1 MYEHQDVLS
10 ELDNKRSLSEKLHS
24 IHDVLRKQYKY
35 VARIA
40 VAVYDPKTDLLKTFI
55 HSSGDATPLT
65 HYQAKLSESQ
75 SLQEI
80 VSTRRPRV
88 VNDLSIFSRGT
99 HEHTKRIA
107 DIGYGS
113 SYTMP
118 MFYENDL
125 FGFIFFN
132 SFEKDVLTQDV
143 LFYLDLFGHLIAL
156 VVVNDLASVRTLLST
171 VKAARDLTNFRDM
184 ETGSHLDRMSRF
196 SRLIAKELTGKYNF
210 DDEFIERIFRFS
222 PLHDIGKIGVPDK
235 ILQKPARLTNDEYEQ
250 MKTHAR
256 KGREIIDTILADFG
270 LGGAKHLDMLRNIAE
285 FHHEAIDGSG
295 YPVGLHANEI
305 PIEARIIAV
314 ADVFDALTSK
324 RPYKDRWSND
334 DAFNLLRSLAGVK
347 LDADCVN
354 ALINNLEE
362 IERIQASF
370 SENQYG

>member
-1 MYEHQDVLS
+1 M
-10 ELDNKRSLSEKLHS
+10 
-24 IHDVLRKQYKY
+24 
-35 VARIA
+35 
-40 VAVYDPKTDLLKTFI
+40 
-55 HSSGDATPLT
+55 
-65 HYQAKLSESQ
+65 
-75 SLQEI
+75 
-80 VSTRRPRV
+80 
-88 VNDLSIFSRGT
+88 
-99 HEHTKRIA
+99 
-107 DIGYGS
+107 
-113 SYTMP
+113 
-118 MFYENDL
+118 
-125 FGFIFFN
+125 
-132 SFEKDVLTQDV
+132 
-143 LFYLDLFGHLIAL
+143 
-156 VVVNDLASVRTLLST
+156 
-171 VKAARDLTNFRDM
+171 
-184 ETGSHLDRMSRF
+184 
-196 SRLIAKELTGKYNF
+196 
-210 DDEFIERIFRFS
+210 
-222 PLHDIGKIGVPDK
+222 PDK